1 VTDDPEAPSFKT
13 QIFNLRD
20 GAVAE
25 DARVRDG
32 HRLRRTMIGQ
42 AFGAKLTGLS
52 IYELPPGESAWA
64 YHYEL
69 SREEWVIVVEGEVVL
84 RTPAGERLLRA
95 GDTVCFRPGEEGAH
109 QVRNDSD
116 AVARFAM
123 PSSWAGDGYTAVRP
137 DSNTAL
143 IVGPGFRRIVPLD
156 EDLGYWDREP

>member
-1 VTDDPEAPSFKT
+1 MTE
-13 QIFNLRD
+13 IFNLLT

-25 DARVRDG
+25 DPRVRDG
-32 HRLRRTMIGQ
+32 NRFLRTMIGQ
-42 AFGAKLTGLS
+42 AVGAKLTGLS
-52 IYELPPGESAWA
+52 LYELPPGEAAWT

-69 SREEWVIVVEGEVVL
+69 NREEWVIVVEGELVV
-84 RTPAGERLLRA
+84 RTPNGDRQLRA
-95 GDTVCFRPGEEGAH
+95 GDIVCFPPGEEGAH

-123 PSSWAGDGYTAVRP
+123 PSSWAGEGYVAIRP